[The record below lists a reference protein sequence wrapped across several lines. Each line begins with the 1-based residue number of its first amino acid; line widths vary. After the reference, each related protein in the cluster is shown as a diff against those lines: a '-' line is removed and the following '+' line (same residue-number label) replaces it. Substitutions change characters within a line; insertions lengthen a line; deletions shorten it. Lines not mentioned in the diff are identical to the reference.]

1 MGLHKIIIFDFCH
14 KQCLLLESFFLK
26 QFFTGKLFLFHFH
39 FKRRALQTLVR
50 MGEGKRKRHR
60 KFVCLFVC
68 FYTISM
74 EITDLTD
81 EDLVEPSL
89 AVAEH
94 DTPLE
99 DSSFAVE

>member
-1 MGLHKIIIFDFCH
+1 MYSNYLNFFKKKCIVSTNIIFTERFELGLHKIIIVDFCH

-60 KFVCLFVC
+60 KFVCLFVSIQ
-68 FYTISM
+68 F
-74 EITDLTD
+74 LWK
-81 EDLVEPSL
+81 
-89 AVAEH
+89 
-94 DTPLE
+94 
-99 DSSFAVE
+99 

>member
-1 MGLHKIIIFDFCH
+1 M
-14 KQCLLLESFFLK
+14 
-26 QFFTGKLFLFHFH
+26 
-39 FKRRALQTLVR
+39 
-50 MGEGKRKRHR
+50 
-60 KFVCLFVC
+60 FVC